1 MITKRTTLTVPR
13 DLIDNL
19 VKVTGTKNKTQAVIL
34 AIKDEIR
41 FRKKERIKQMA
52 GHLEFVQEADDIRH
66 GDYRLG

>member
-1 MITKRTTLTVPR
+1 MIVKRTTLTVPR

-66 GDYRLG
+66 GDHRLG

>member
-1 MITKRTTLTVPR
+1 MIVKRTTLTVPR
-13 DLIDNL
+13 DLIDTL

-66 GDYRLG
+66 GDHRLG

>member
-1 MITKRTTLTVPR
+1 MKRTTLTVPR

-52 GHLEFVQEADDIRH
+52 GHLEFVQEANDIRH
-66 GDYRLG
+66 GDHRLG